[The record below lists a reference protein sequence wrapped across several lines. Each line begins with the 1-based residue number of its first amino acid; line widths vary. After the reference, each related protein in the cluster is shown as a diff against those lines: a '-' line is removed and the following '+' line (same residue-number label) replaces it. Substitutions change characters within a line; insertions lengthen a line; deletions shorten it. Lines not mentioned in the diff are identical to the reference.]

1 MVTLYLAIKRW
12 FTKCNLFKWRA
23 LSHFSINNYNFSFQ
37 LFKTNALQ
45 CVGLFKY
52 LVTKY
57 FEYSSF

>member
-1 MVTLYLAIKRW
+1 MVTLYLAIKHW

-23 LSHFSINNYNFSFQ
+23 LSHFSINNFSFQ
-37 LFKTNALQ
+37 LFKTNASQ
-45 CVGLFKY
+45 CVRLFKY